1 LIVFGLVQEDT
12 SEERSLRRGLA
23 SGGVAIDRKMPTVVV
38 ARSPVPGREAEFEQW
53 LRRLVAAA
61 RRAPGHIHSDIQ
73 PPTDVHPGEWVIL
86 YQFADAESLH
96 AWLTCEER
104 DELVAEGR
112 DLVTGGIREQVVAL
126 AHQPEPVTA
135 VASFY
140 VKPGSGTQYA
150 ELYNR
155 LVSALMT
162 FPGFI
167 RSELF
172 PPIPGIQEDTVVLL
186 SFDTREHLDGWLD
199 SRERE
204 RLLEEIDPYIEGGRT
219 LNVVGGFAGWF
230 GRPGMAEV
238 KTWKQATI
246 VLLAIIPISLLVTAV
261 RRWLLPD
268 VNWWTAVIVGNVV
281 GVALLSWVAMP
292 FLTRVFERWLRR

>member
-1 LIVFGLVQEDT
+1 M
-12 SEERSLRRGLA
+12 
-23 SGGVAIDRKMPTVVV
+23 AIDRTMPTVVV
-38 ARSPVPGREAEFEQW
+38 ARRPVPGREAEFEQW

-61 RRAPGHIHSDIQ
+61 RRAPGHVHSDIQ
-73 PPTDVHPGEWVIL
+73 PPTDVHPDEWVIL
-86 YQFADAESLH
+86 YQFIDAESLQ
-96 AWLTCEER
+96 AWLTSAER

-112 DLVTGGIREQVVAL
+112 DLIAGGIREQVVAL

-140 VKPGSGTQYA
+140 VKAGSGTLYA
-150 ELYNR
+150 DLYER
-155 LVSALMT
+155 LVRALMT

-172 PPIPGIQEDTVVLL
+172 APIPGIQDDTVVLL
-186 SFDTREHLDGWLD
+186 SFDTREHLDAWLD
-199 SRERE
+199 SHERQ
-204 RLLEEIDPYIEGGRT
+204 RLLDEIDPYIEGGRT
-219 LNVVGGFAGWF
+219 LNIVGGFAGWF
-230 GRPGMAEV
+230 GRPGMARV

-268 VNWWTAVIVGNVV
+268 VNWWTAVLLGNVV